1 MTEADVV
8 AVQFNP
14 FRSSQ
19 FYKAN
24 LLNLWQAKRLPY
36 NIFSVAPVR
45 GTYLTLWW
53 QPKRYPTVYR

>member
-36 NIFSVAPVR
+36 NRIAPRHVD
-45 GTYLTLWW
+45 TFM
-53 QPKRYPTVYR
+53 